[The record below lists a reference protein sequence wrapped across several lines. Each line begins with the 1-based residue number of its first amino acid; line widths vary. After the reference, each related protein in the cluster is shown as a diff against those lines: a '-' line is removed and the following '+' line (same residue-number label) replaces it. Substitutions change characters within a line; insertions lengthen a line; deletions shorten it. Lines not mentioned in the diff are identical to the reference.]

1 MTRQSPARRVVCLVL
16 PELACELA
24 RWSKVKPPQSNRS
37 TQDSRPIK
45 AVSSN
50 ARLVDKPRPLGV
62 VLLDSVSC
70 RANLAELNRNV
81 EPTAK
86 LCAVDA
92 LARRFDIERGL
103 SVIEARCLC
112 SQLEVRA
119 LPRELLRATLERIAE
134 SLLDRASIVS
144 VEPPD
149 TIWLEIGPVV
159 KTFGG
164 EEPLAKELLE
174 RVRCLGHRVTL
185 AIADGPRLSQLF
197 ARYAVK
203 THPEGRIIST
213 NATQREVAALP
224 LTTLPLT
231 DEQLGWLGRLGL
243 IRLGD
248 LTRIPEGELI
258 DRLGATS
265 TKWVQLARGEDAEP
279 LVPLVPQ
286 RVLNESLEWDEPI
299 DGLERLRFILRRLTT
314 NLEAR
319 LNARGEA
326 AERLQVT
333 FFHDRAIAKHRGV
346 PCDTTLR
353 FELSAP
359 LWYAEELERILVL
372 KSEKTQLL
380 APTVGIEI
388 KIVEP
393 AARIPKQLELSRL
406 IAGFGSQ
413 APAEDGMP
421 LLLAEL
427 EGELG
432 NERVGLLSVDFSHR
446 PEKKSLFVPYRLDS
460 DSSTEASPRGKR
472 PGLKKAKLPRIQ
484 QELPH
489 LDGFSPLT
497 RLLERPTPIEPPL
510 RVGATLFI
518 GAQAFIIDA
527 VRFEQRLDGVE
538 WWRTHSVSRDYV
550 RLWLRGADGGFEALA
565 YVDRPKGRCFLQA
578 IAD

>member
-1 MTRQSPARRVVCLVL
+1 LV
-16 PELACELA
+16 
-24 RWSKVKPPQSNRS
+24 
-37 TQDSRPIK
+37 
-45 AVSSN
+45 
-50 ARLVDKPRPLGV
+50 
-62 VLLDSVSC
+62 DSVSC

-86 LCAVDA
+86 LCAVDTF
-92 LARRFDIERGL
+92 ARRFGIERGQ

-112 SQLEVRA
+112 SHLEVRA

-134 SLLDRASIVS
+134 SLLDRASVVS

-149 TIWLEIGPVV
+149 SIWLEIGPVIN
-159 KTFGG
+159 TFGG

-185 AIADGPRLSQLF
+185 GLADGPRLSQLF

-203 THPEGRIIST
+203 THPEGRIVST
-213 NATQREVAALP
+213 EATQREVAELP

-248 LTRIPEGELI
+248 LSRVPKGELI
-258 DRLGATS
+258 DRLGVAS
-265 TKWVQLARGEDAEP
+265 TKWVQLARGEDPEP

-286 RVLNESLEWDEPI
+286 RILSESLEWDEPI
-299 DGLERLRFILRRLTT
+299 EGLERLRFILRRLTT

-326 AERLQVT
+326 AERLQIT

-346 PCDTTLR
+346 PFDTTLG

-380 APTVGIEI
+380 APTVGIEL

-393 AARIPKQLELSRL
+393 SARIPKQLELSRL
-406 IAGFGSQ
+406 LAGFGNQ

-427 EGELG
+427 EGEIG
-432 NERVGLLSVDFSHR
+432 SERVGLLSVDFSHR
-446 PEKKSLFVPYRLDS
+446 PEKKSLFVPYRLES
-460 DSSTEASPRGKR
+460 EASAAPLRGKR
-472 PGLKKAKLPRIQ
+472 PGLKKATPPRIQ

-497 RLLERPTPIEPPL
+497 RLLARPTPIEPPL
-510 RVGATLFI
+510 RVGTTLFI
-518 GAQAFIIDA
+518 GSQAYVIDA
-527 VRFEQRLDGVE
+527 MRFEQRLDGVE

-550 RLWLRGADGGFEALA
+550 RLWLKGADGGFEALA

>member
-1 MTRQSPARRVVCLVL
+1 
-16 PELACELA
+16 
-24 RWSKVKPPQSNRS
+24 
-37 TQDSRPIK
+37 
-45 AVSSN
+45 
-50 ARLVDKPRPLGV
+50 
-62 VLLDSVSC
+62 
-70 RANLAELNRNV
+70 LNRNV

-92 LARRFDIERGL
+92 SARRFGISRGQ

-112 SQLEVRA
+112 SHLEVRA
-119 LPRELLRATLERIAE
+119 LPSELLRATLERIAE
-134 SLLDRASIVS
+134 SLLDRASVVS

-149 TIWLEIGPVV
+149 SIWLEIGPVV

-164 EEPLAKELLE
+164 EDPLAKELLE

-197 ARYAVK
+197 ARCAVK
-203 THPEGRIIST
+203 THPEGRIVSSD
-213 NATQREVAALP
+213 ATEQEIAALP

-231 DEQLGWLGRLGL
+231 EEQLGWLGRLGL

-248 LTRIPEGELI
+248 LSRLPKGELI
-258 DRLGATS
+258 DRLGAAS
-265 TKWVQLARGEDAEP
+265 AQWVQLARGEDPEP
-279 LVPLVPQ
+279 LVPIVPQ
-286 RVLNESLEWDEPI
+286 RIVSESLEWEDPI
-299 DGLERLRFILRRLTT
+299 EGLDRLRFILRRLTT
-314 NLEAR
+314 NIEAR

-326 AERLQVT
+326 AERLQIT
-333 FFHDRAIAKHRGV
+333 FYHDRAIAKHRGV
-346 PCDTTLR
+346 PSDTTLS

-359 LWYAEELERILVL
+359 LWYAEELERLLIL

-388 KIVEP
+388 KIVAP
-393 AARIPKQLELSRL
+393 SPRIPKQLELSRL
-406 IAGFGSQ
+406 LAGFGSH

-427 EGELG
+427 ESEIGS
-432 NERVGLLSVDFSHR
+432 ERVGLLSIDFSHR
-446 PEKKSLFVPYRLDS
+446 PEKKSLFVPYRLEAE
-460 DSSTEASPRGKR
+460 SSAEPSLRGKR
-472 PGLKKAKLPRIQ
+472 PGLKKAKPPRIQ

-510 RVGATLFI
+510 RVGTTLFI
-518 GAQAFIIDA
+518 GSQAYVIDA
-527 VRFEQRLDGVE
+527 LRFEQRLDGVE
-538 WWRTHSVSRDYV
+538 WWRTQPVNRDYV
-550 RLWLRGADGGFEALA
+550 RLWLQGVDGGFEALA